1 MDNSEYL
8 DKIKTIYSSGIL
20 PSVVPFTGEHYDVNV
35 TATPSKIRPTDI
47 TEREFHIGNKLE
59 SWISSTR
66 LFCSLYIEDS
76 DLWASFAVDCNL
88 LRDSAR
94 VWVEKKLFQGK
105 QLPQPIDWYIFCNIM
120 RVRHIPG
127 FIAEIQHAAN
137 PFYSNAP
144 AGIAFGAIRKLILI
158 YTKSGSAYLSG
169 IDWYLEKYLEKY
181 FEKNPNPF
189 PKQLSEIW
197 AGKTTCPESELYQT
211 QNLITQTLYIHPLSH
226 NAIVYYRTLQMK

>member
-20 PSVVPFTGEHYDVNV
+20 PSVVPFTGEHYDVNI
-35 TATPSKIRPTDI
+35 TETPSKIRSTNI

-127 FIAEIQHAAN
+127 FIAKIREVSN
-137 PFYSNAP
+137 LSYSNAP
-144 AGIAFGAIRKLILI
+144 AGIAFGAICKLILF
-158 YTKSGSAYLSG
+158 YTESGYLPESC
-169 IDWYLEKYLEKY
+169 INRYLENY
-181 FEKNPNPF
+181 FEKNPDPF
-189 PKQLSEIW
+189 PKELSEIW

-226 NAIVYYRTLQMK
+226 NAMVYYRTLQME